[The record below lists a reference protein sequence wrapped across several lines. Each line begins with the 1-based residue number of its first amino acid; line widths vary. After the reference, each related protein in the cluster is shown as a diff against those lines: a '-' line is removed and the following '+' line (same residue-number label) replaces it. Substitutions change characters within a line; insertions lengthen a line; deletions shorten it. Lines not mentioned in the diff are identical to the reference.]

1 MEQSGVTETQFVSNR
16 GEDSILGDL
25 EFDFH
30 QDQLIQENPLK
41 ALILCGMEFPTEG
54 GETSFVHTTRS
65 MTQCRNHCAG
75 GSKEGPAFISM
86 ISMGSIPGSRICKR
100 ASSGSRVLNIQF
112 YIANL
117 TQLPLEYG

>member
-54 GETSFVHTTRS
+54 GETSFCSHDSVYDAMPESLRQRLEGRS
-65 MTQCRNHCAG
+65 CLHLYDFNGKYTG
-75 GSKEGPAFISM
+75 
-86 ISMGSIPGSRICKR
+86 
-100 ASSGSRVLNIQF
+100 L
-112 YIANL
+112 
-117 TQLPLEYG
+117 